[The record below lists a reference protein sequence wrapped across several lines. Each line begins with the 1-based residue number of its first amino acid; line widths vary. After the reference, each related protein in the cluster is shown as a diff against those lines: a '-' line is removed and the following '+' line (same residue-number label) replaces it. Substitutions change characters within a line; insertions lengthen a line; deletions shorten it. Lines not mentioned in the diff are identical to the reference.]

1 MDVIYTDKACP
12 PKGHY
17 HQAVRHNGILYLS
30 GILGITPAGD
40 PVSGGMAA
48 EAKQIFENLNEILKA
63 GSSGIDM
70 LLRVTIYVHDMASWG
85 EVNKM
90 YAATLGEHKCAR
102 SIVPVNQLP
111 FGLNMELEATAVC
124 GAVERG

>member
-1 MDVIYTDKACP
+1 MDIIFTGKACP

-40 PVSGGMAA
+40 AVSGGMVE
-48 EAKQIFENLNEILKA
+48 EAKQVFANLTEVLKA
-63 GSSGIDM
+63 GSSGIDK
-70 LLRVTIYVHDMASWG
+70 LLKVTIFIADMDSWG

-90 YAATLGEHKCAR
+90 YAELLNEHKCAR
-102 SIVPVNQLP
+102 SIVPCAARLP
-111 FGLNMELEATAVC
+111 FGLNMELEATAIS
-124 GAVERG
+124 E

>member
-1 MDVIYTDKACP
+1 MDIILTDKACP

-40 PVSGGMAA
+40 AVGGGMVE
-48 EAKQIFENLNEILKA
+48 EAKQIFTNLSEILKA
-63 GSSGIDM
+63 GGSGIDK
-70 LLRVTIYVHDMASWG
+70 LLRVTVYVHDMDSWG

-90 YAATLGEHKCAR
+90 YAAFLGEHKCAR
-102 SIVPVNQLP
+102 SIVPVNLLP
-111 FGLNMELEATAVC
+111 FGLNMELEATAIS
-124 GAVERG
+124 E

>member
-1 MDVIYTDKACP
+1 MDIIFTDKACS

-17 HQAVRHNGILYLS
+17 HQAVRHNGVLYLS

-40 PVSGGMAA
+40 PVSGGMVE
-48 EAKQIFENLNEILKA
+48 EAKQIFENLSEILKA
-63 GSSGIDM
+63 GNSGISK

-90 YAATLGEHKCAR
+90 YAALLGEHKCAR

-111 FGLNMELEATAVC
+111 FGLNMELEATAVS
-124 GAVERG
+124 EQEK

>member
-1 MDVIYTDKACP
+1 MDIILTEKACP

-40 PVSGGMAA
+40 AVTGGMVE
-48 EAKQIFENLNEILKA
+48 EAKQVFSNLTEILKA
-63 GSSGIDM
+63 GNSGIGK

-90 YAATLGEHKCAR
+90 YAELLGEHKCAR

-111 FGLNMELEATAVC
+111 FGLNMELEATAIS
-124 GAVERG
+124 E

>member
-1 MDVIYTDKACP
+1 MDIILTDKACP

-30 GILGITPAGD
+30 GILGITTAGD
-40 PVSGGMAA
+40 PVSGGMVE
-48 EAKQIFENLNEILKA
+48 EAKQIFENLAEILKA
-63 GSSGIDM
+63 GGSGIDK
-70 LLRVTIYVHDMASWG
+70 LLRVTVYVHDMDSWG

-90 YAATLGEHKCAR
+90 YAAFLGEHKCAR

-111 FGLNMELEATAVC
+111 FGLNMELEATAIS
-124 GAVERG
+124 E

>member
-1 MDVIYTDKACP
+1 MDIIFTDKACP

-40 PVSGGMAA
+40 PVSGGMIE
-48 EAKQIFENLNEILKA
+48 EAKQVFENLTEILKA
-63 GSSGIDM
+63 GGSGIDK
-70 LLRVTIYVHDMASWG
+70 LLRVTVYVHDMESWG

-90 YAATLGEHKCAR
+90 YAAFLGEHKCAR
-102 SIVPVNQLP
+102 SIVPVNKLP
-111 FGLNMELEATAVC
+111 FGLNMELEATAVS
-124 GAVERG
+124 E